1 MTEVAFFRKYIH
13 FVFYNIQK
21 LLKLVKK
28 KNLTNFSNVDI
39 VKYKYNFWLEIL
51 SRSYSPPQISSCLLY
66 AVLSNKAPNR
76 IILFSSFIF
85 IIHIFRYIFF
95 VIWIFFKRCAIL
107 SNALATIQWVTPRK
121 KGTKAVTGAVPFQK
135 VSFCP
140 F

>member
-51 SRSYSPPQISSCLLY
+51 YRSYFPSDFF
-66 AVLSNKAPNR
+66 LSH
-76 IILFSSFIF
+76 LCCS
-85 IIHIFRYIFF
+85 
-95 VIWIFFKRCAIL
+95 
-107 SNALATIQWVTPRK
+107 IQ
-121 KGTKAVTGAVPFQK
+121 
-135 VSFCP
+135 
-140 F
+140 